1 MMERTLF
8 GLTAILVL
16 LILPDIAVA
25 QHAPYAGM
33 QTRSVKALSDQQL
46 ADLKAGR
53 GMGLALAAEL
63 NGFPG
68 PVHVLELG
76 KELSLSVRQRE
87 RIEALFAAMKR
98 EAVPLGER
106 LIALESELDRQFA
119 SKSITQASLK
129 SSVTTIGA
137 VQSDLR
143 AAHLKYHLLTLDVL
157 TPQQVARYSELRG
170 YAPSTQPNHTTHPH

>member
-1 MMERTLF
+1 MKSTVLGLAATLS
-8 GLTAILVL
+8 
-16 LILPDIAVA
+16 ILPLPNVAAA

-33 QTRSVKALSDQQL
+33 QTRPVKALSDQQL

-68 PVHVLELG
+68 PVHVLELS

-87 RIEALFAAMKR
+87 QVEALFAAMKR

-106 LIALESELDRQFA
+106 LINLESELDTLFA

-129 SSVTTIGA
+129 SSMTTIGA
-137 VQSDLR
+137 VQGDLR
-143 AAHLKYHLLTLDVL
+143 AAHLKYHLLTLEVL

-170 YAPSTQPNHTTHPH
+170 YTQSSGQNHTHPRQ

>member
-1 MMERTLF
+1 MKNSLHVVAATLAV
-8 GLTAILVL
+8 LIVSSVTA
-16 LILPDIAVA
+16 A

-33 QTRSVKALSDQQL
+33 QARSVKALSEQQL

-63 NGFPG
+63 NGYPG
-68 PVHVLELG
+68 PTHVLELS
-76 KELSLSVRQRE
+76 KELSLSTQQRE
-87 RIEALFAAMKR
+87 QVESLFAAMKR
-98 EAVPLGER
+98 ETIPLGEH
-106 LIALESELDRQFA
+106 LIRLESDLDGLFA

-129 SSVTTIGA
+129 SSMNNIGT
-137 VQSDLR
+137 VQGDLR

-170 YAPSTQPNHTTHPH
+170 YAQSAQPNHITHPR

>member
-1 MMERTLF
+1 MMKSTLL
-8 GLTAILVL
+8 GLAAIVAFLNLADV
-16 LILPDIAVA
+16 AAA
-25 QHAPYAGM
+25 QHTPYAGM

-53 GMGLALAAEL
+53 GMGLALVAEL

-68 PVHVLELG
+68 PVHVLELS
-76 KELSLSVRQRE
+76 KELSVSVRQRE

-98 EAVPLGER
+98 EAVPLGQR
-106 LIALESELDRQFA
+106 LIRLESELDTLFA

-129 SSVTTIGA
+129 SSMNTIGA
-137 VQSDLR
+137 VQGDLR

-170 YAPSTQPNHTTHPH
+170 YTRSPEPNHTHPH